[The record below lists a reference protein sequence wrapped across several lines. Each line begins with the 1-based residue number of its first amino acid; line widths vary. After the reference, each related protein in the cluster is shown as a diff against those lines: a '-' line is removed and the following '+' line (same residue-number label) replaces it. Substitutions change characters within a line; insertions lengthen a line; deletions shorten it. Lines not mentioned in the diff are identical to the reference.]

1 MAGSSGWA
9 AFLMVL
15 PRFDWMAISPSVFL
29 SATMP
34 PGVEPFQLA
43 EAGEGDVVSVMSTMK
58 CCGSEICYGN
68 AGG

>member
-9 AFLMVL
+9 AFLIVL
-15 PRFDWMAISPSVFL
+15 PRFDWMATSPSVFL

-43 EAGEGDVVSVMSTMK
+43 EASKGERLLV
-58 CCGSEICYGN
+58 
-68 AGG
+68 